1 MQGSL
6 LGVRREGWALHNL
19 FSLNLIKG
27 EKRGREMSVGMWC
40 MGGELL
46 LHPFTASLLLWDSTE
61 LSSIIIPKYHH
72 LCLQGGKQG
81 GRGWMRLH
89 SRSKR
94 AGSETQGIYTFFHC
108 FLFPHCSGEWDCW
121 RAGEVKVSQGQAM
134 TLCQQQHCLSSFFFK
149 KRLKKP
155 PLCCYR

>member
-6 LGVRREGWALHNL
+6 VGVRKEGWALHNL

-72 LCLQGGKQG
+72 LCLPRGKAV
-81 GRGWMRLH
+81 W
-89 SRSKR
+89 KR
-94 AGSETQGIYTFFHC
+94 VT
-108 FLFPHCSGEWDCW
+108 
-121 RAGEVKVSQGQAM
+121 EVAQQA
-134 TLCQQQHCLSSFFFK
+134 QESWK
-149 KRLKKP
+149 
-155 PLCCYR
+155 